1 MMTSRATAPA
11 LRQFVEQTMEPMRAA
26 RLKQFRKTVKP
37 VMGWKVTSSAG
48 KRGHLETITQI
59 SLPVGTTVFVGDT
72 DGYANESFMYR
83 IWRANQATVVGNRLA
98 RRPSHEELRAIR
110 KAGSEIDLTAF
121 NAEPDD
127 FTCTLSTYDPE
138 FEYRIGELVVPRG
151 RDFSFEEGYYGPG
164 IHFFVDLYDAYTF
177 T

>member
-1 MMTSRATAPA
+1 
-11 LRQFVEQTMEPMRAA
+11 MEPMRVA

-83 IWRANQATVVGNRLA
+83 IWRANRSSAIALPGA
-98 RRPSHEELRAIR
+98 LRAIR
-110 KAGSEIDLTAF
+110 KAGSEIDQTAF

-164 IHFFVDLYDAYTF
+164 IHFFADLYDAYTF

>member
-1 MMTSRATAPA
+1 MMTSRVPASA
-11 LRQFVEQTMEPMRAA
+11 LRQFVEQTMEPMRVA

-72 DGYANESFMYR
+72 DGYANQSYLYR
-83 IWRANQATVVGNRLA
+83 QFRANQAVVLSNYA
-98 RRPSHEELRAIR
+98 VSRPGAGELNEI
-110 KAGSEIDLTAF
+110 KKNGSPFEVP
-121 NAEPDD
+121 NYQNPDYRVQ
-127 FTCTLSTYDPE
+127 CTLSIHVPT
-138 FEYRIGELVVPRG
+138 FEYRAGETVVPRG
-151 RDFSFEEGYYGPG
+151 RGFSLDEGYYGPG
-164 IHFFVDLYDAYTF
+164 IHFFIDIYDALTF